1 MISILLFLLLII
13 ALYVFLG
20 IGTLKQRFQ
29 NSNQKSKIQ
38 YVGCYNDKSNDLAL
52 PVYKGE
58 VETPEQCAMKAIE
71 NNSTFFGLQ
80 NVNSIQNNKLSNNP
94 MCFLSESGKNS
105 VEYEKHGESVN
116 CLTLNKNTYGTQNV
130 NAVYKILSSEEIEIQ
145 ENLKKKLSA
154 DAAIIASGGTPNEG
168 CSFNPKAISGGF
180 GTKLACKDYCRNNDN
195 NKLFGGALC
204 SESQCEI
211 ICDKCE
217 DNMFCRWLSE
227 PILTENEKIPKPIV
241 LEYRIQDSEVLLL
254 WEKPTSIDA
263 ISHYSVVITDPNNPD
278 KFEVEIQPNTKDDFV
293 EHNILNLNPM
303 NIYQVE
309 VYARNKYGYSAPSN
323 KVDVQTKYVSNNG
336 YNSPVP
342 YNTYEDNHEEIQKMI
357 DEIKEIIKKKQYE
370 NDLKEGKVDI
380 SDPLDILVQDKE
392 RDVKMRDNYNL
403 DVFFNEK

>member
-1 MISILLFLLLII
+1 MISILLFILLII

-29 NSNQKSKIQ
+29 NSEPAKFQ

-94 MCFLSESGKNS
+94 MCFLSESGKMS
-105 VEYEKHGESVN
+105 VDYEKHGESVN
-116 CLTLNKNTYGTQNV
+116 CVTLNKNTYGTQNV

-154 DAAIIASGGTPNEG
+154 DAAIIASGGTPKEG
-168 CSFNPKAISGGF
+168 CSFNPKAINGGF
-180 GTKLACKDYCRNNDN
+180 GTKLACKDYCRNHDN
-195 NKLFGGALC
+195 NTLFGGALC
-204 SESQCEI
+204 SELACEN

-217 DNMFCRWLSE
+217 DNIFCRWLTE

-241 LEYRIQDSEVLLL
+241 LEYKIQDSEVLLL
-254 WEKPTSIDA
+254 WEKPNSIDA

-278 KFEVEIQPNTKDDFV
+278 KFEVEIQPNIKDDFV

-309 VYARNKYGYSAPSN
+309 VYSRNKYGYSAPSN
-323 KVDVQTKYVSNNG
+323 KVEVQTRYVSNNG

-342 YNTYEDNHEEIQKMI
+342 YNTYEDNQEEIQKMNV
-357 DEIKEIIKKKQYE
+357 EIREIIKKKQYE
-370 NDLKEGKVDI
+370 KDLREGNVDI

-392 RDVKMRDNYNL
+392 RDAKMSENYNL